1 MSPGTAQFRS
11 LSEVDALPELPLDAP
26 AELEASRDAE
36 LPLELREVLLQEAR
50 TRPQWQL
57 PPASPLMMR
66 YTWLNLACVGAFI
79 CDSFEKLNST
89 LNRLRDGF

>member
-1 MSPGTAQFRS
+1 VQFRS
-11 LSEVDALPELPLDAP
+11 LIEIDALPELPLDAP
-26 AELEASRDAE
+26 AELGASRDAE
-36 LPLELREVLLQEAR
+36 MPLELREVLRREAR

-66 YTWLNLACVGAFI
+66 NTWLYLAYFGTCI

-89 LNRLRDGF
+89 LNPPRYGL

>member
-1 MSPGTAQFRS
+1 
-11 LSEVDALPELPLDAP
+11 LPLDAP
-26 AELEASRDAE
+26 AELEASREGE
-36 LPLELREVLLQEAR
+36 LPLELPEVLRREAW

-57 PPASPLMMR
+57 PPASPLMMH
-66 YTWLNLACVGAFI
+66 TWWYLTCVGIFI